1 MVGHG
6 LQGGKE
12 RGQKGRGL
20 VMAGEEMGESLGG
33 GFLKGACLGESELEG
48 YEVWSGWK
56 FGDGTVSSEGNVW
69 GVTLG
74 VGSWVEWIK

>member
-12 RGQKGRGL
+12 RRQKGRGL
-20 VMAGEEMGESLGG
+20 VMVGKKMRESLDGV
-33 GFLKGACLGESELEG
+33 FLKGVCLGESELAG

-56 FGDGTVSSEGNVW
+56 FGDETVSNEDNVW